1 MKIMINYNI
10 KHTELIPL
18 DLDVLVKNDLNK
30 YGSINVIAHRAEI
43 LGYLMQQDFKEKIKD
58 FIIVSDDM
66 YNDSNFYQDR
76 CDISKVYESVCLP
89 VMAAVEEFYDNR
101 LEYEYVDESN

>member
-10 KHTELIPL
+10 KNTELIPL

-76 CDISKVYESVCLP
+76 YDISKVYESVCLP